1 MGAAERGSSVTTGI
15 VQSDGRHMQP
25 HDLDAEESLL
35 GAMVVSPN
43 ALPIA
48 TELVVE
54 DDFYRDTHRIVFRTI
69 RDMYGLGKEVD
80 AVTLSAALE
89 QQGVLERVG
98 GKAFVHTL
106 VEIVPAAANVRQ
118 YAEIVRETS
127 VLRQLIKVGNEIA
140 ELGYDHPDEARTL
153 LDTCEQKVFAISQ
166 HRSSADFEAM
176 SDLVKSTFA
185 RIDMIRDGAQ
195 LSGVPTGFADIDK
208 TTGGFQPSNLIV
220 LAARPGVGKTSLALN
235 IAHNIGMTGQQSVA
249 IFSLEM
255 SKQEIS
261 ERMLCSAARVASHR
275 LRSGQTLPN
284 DDYYKLITV
293 AGELEKAP
301 IYVDDTAGLN
311 VFELRAK
318 ARRLASR
325 VEPKLGLVII
335 DYLQLMMGDGRADN
349 RQQEVAGISR
359 SLKQL
364 ARELNVPVLAVSQL
378 NREVESRAE
387 KKPLLSDLRESGAIE
402 QDADLV
408 IFIYEPRDENAK
420 GVVVVDIAKHRNGPT
435 NIARLG
441 FVRDYTKF
449 RTLKAEEASRYDF

>member
-1 MGAAERGSSVTTGI
+1 MATGM
-15 VQSDGRHMQP
+15 VDTDGRHMQP

-43 ALPIA
+43 AIPIA
-48 TELVVE
+48 TELVSD
-54 DDFYRDTHRIVFRTI
+54 DDFYRDTHRVVFRVI
-69 RDMYGLGKEVD
+69 RDMYAQGKEVD

-127 VLRQLIKVGNEIA
+127 VLRQLIRVGNEIA
-140 ELGYDHPDEARTL
+140 ELGYDHPGEAREL
-153 LDTCEQKVFAISQ
+153 LDSCEQKVFAISQ
-166 HRSSADFEAM
+166 HRLTTDFDAM
-176 SDLVKSTFA
+176 SDMVKATFE
-185 RIDMIRDGAQ
+185 RIDMIREGQ
-195 LSGVPTGFADIDK
+195 QISGVTSGFADIDRM
-208 TTGGFQPSNLIV
+208 TGGFQPSNLIV

-235 IAHNIGMTGQQSVA
+235 VAHNIGVTGTVSVA
-249 IFSLEM
+249 VFSLEM

-284 DDYYKLITV
+284 DDYYKLVTV

-301 IYVDDTAGLN
+301 IYVDDTAGIN

-325 VEPKLGLVII
+325 VDPPLGLVII

-349 RQQEVAGISR
+349 RQQEVANISR

-378 NREVESRAE
+378 NRDVETRAE
-387 KKPLLSDLRESGAIE
+387 KKPQLSDLRESGAIE

-435 NIARLG
+435 NVARLG

-449 RTLKAEEASRYDF
+449 RTLKADEASRYDF